1 MIGKVV
7 CMKPISR
14 RKSAFTLVEIMV
26 VVAIIAILA
35 GLVLGTAGYA
45 TRKADHSKAVADMEK
60 IKNGLEEYRLQY
72 GGYPEN
78 LNEDNPKALSAALW
92 EKPQDDG
99 IKPFLIMKG
108 WNDDAIQYDVLDP
121 WGNPYH
127 YYYNPKGD
135 PRYAEH
141 NNSKFGYD
149 LWSDGPDKVEEADD
163 INNWSGD

>member
-26 VVAIIAILA
+26 VVAIIAILV
-35 GLVLGTAGYA
+35 GMVLGTAGYA
-45 TRKADHSKAVADMEK
+45 TKKADNSKAVADMEK

-72 GGYPEN
+72 GLYPTN
-78 LNEDNPKALSAALW
+78 NNANATNALSLALW
-92 EKPQDDG
+92 KKPQSDKL
-99 IKPFLIMKG
+99 KPFLVMKG
-108 WNDDAIQYDVLDP
+108 WNNANLAYEVMDP
-121 WGNPYH
+121 WGHPYH
-127 YYYNPKGD
+127 YYHDADGIPNFAP
-135 PRYAEH
+135 H

-149 LWSDGPDKVEEADD
+149 LWSDGPTTDAADD